1 MRALVALAVC
11 SLAAM
16 PGAAGGAL
24 CPEPRPLTFFGADTA
39 AGSFSY
45 ALEDETGALV
55 LVSVTER
62 SERARALDLPSLFAG
77 SVGAG
82 PLFAWQRCGEGCVR
96 ALRLEGTGWRP
107 LGQPLAVASV
117 ANLTSLYD
125 RSGAAWLVVHT
136 PSDATG
142 WVDTA
147 AWRFEAGAWVA
158 KGRLS
163 ALAVGSP
170 AALPAPEDPQAVV
183 SGSALFPQQGSPT
196 TWAAGLPRLP
206 ESQEGSLYPLGRQG
220 AVYVAADGDVYLSP
234 DRGATWQGSRW
245 RPWGIERT
253 EIWTFGTEFD
263 LDVPNGTLGA
273 PLGLAWWDRRP
284 GKKPTL
290 FLSEID
296 EQGRF
301 RLLADV
307 PLEVAA
313 DTGTLVELTQ
323 LARTGSGRWLFLSDC
338 FAPRGSPGVGLRA
351 GSEGGFEPARFVLI
365 ER

>member
-1 MRALVALAVC
+1 MRALLGLVVW
-11 SLAAM
+11 SLASS
-16 PGAAGGAL
+16 GAAGGGAL

-45 ALEDETGALV
+45 ALEDPAGTLV
-55 LVSVTER
+55 LITVTER
-62 SERARALDLPSLFAG
+62 SETARALDLPALFAG

-82 PLFAWQRCGEGCVR
+82 SLFAWQRCGEGCVE
-96 ALRLEGTGWRP
+96 ALRLEGAAWRP
-107 LGQPLAVASV
+107 LGQPLAVANV

-125 RSGAAWLVVHT
+125 RSGSAWLVVHS
-136 PSDATG
+136 PAEAG
-142 WVDTA
+142 WVETS

-158 KGRLS
+158 KGQLP

-170 AALPAPEDPQAVV
+170 AALPAPEDPQGVV
-183 SGSALFPQQGSPT
+183 SGSARFSAQGPPT
-196 TWAAGLPRLP
+196 TWAVGLPRLP
-206 ESQEGSLYPLGRQG
+206 EEKEGSLYPLGPIG
-220 AVYVAADGDVYLSP
+220 AVYVAADGDLYLSP

-290 FLSEID
+290 FVSEID

-301 RLLADV
+301 RLLAEV

-338 FAPRGSPGVGLRA
+338 FSPRGSPGVGLRA
-351 GSEGGFEPARFVLI
+351 GSEGGFEPARFVPI